1 MKVKKNESE
10 CESVTVIVSMCFLL
24 KSVTEKEKEASSFK
38 VTGQTMAELEVVG
51 RAHKNV
57 MVGAGYST
65 KHDKLI
71 NMT

>member
-1 MKVKKNESE
+1 MSQKKRK
-10 CESVTVIVSMCFLL
+10 I
-24 KSVTEKEKEASSFK
+24 EASFK
-38 VTGQTMAELEVVG
+38 LQASKSYKVQTMAELEVVG